1 MTYPMTLKDLLKK
14 IHGCKTCADL
24 PFSPKPILRIQSTAR
39 LLIISQAPSTKVH
52 QTGLPFNDASG
63 DRLRQWLS
71 LDRTTFY
78 DDSKIAFM
86 PMGFCYPGRDKKGG
100 DFPPRKVCAPLWHHQ
115 LLAFLPNIKLIL
127 LVGRYAQIYYLENN
141 IKKTIAETVHSWQ
154 EYGPKF
160 IPLPHPSW
168 RNTAW
173 LRRHPW
179 FEADIVPKIRLIIH
193 ALLK

>member
-1 MTYPMTLKDLLKK
+1 MTLKDLLNK
-14 IHGCKTCADL
+14 IHGCQTCTDL
-24 PFSPKPILRIQSTAR
+24 PFGPKPVLRIQPTAR
-39 LLIISQAPSTKVH
+39 LLIISQAPSTNVH

-71 LDRTTFY
+71 LDRATFY

-86 PMGFCYPGRDKKGG
+86 PMGFCYPGRDQQGG
-100 DFPPRKVCAPLWHHQ
+100 DFPPRKVCAPLWHHH
-115 LLAFLPNIKLIL
+115 LLSFLPNIKLIL
-127 LVGRYAQIYYLENN
+127 LVGRYAQIYYLGHS
-141 IKKTIAETVHSWQ
+141 IKKTITETVHSWQ

-173 LRRHPW
+173 LKRHPW
-179 FEADIVPKIRLIIH
+179 FEEDILPKIRTIIH

>member
-1 MTYPMTLKDLLKK
+1 MTLKNLLNT
-14 IHGCKTCADL
+14 IRDCKACQDL
-24 PFSPKPILRIQSTAR
+24 PYGPNPVVRLQPTAK
-39 LLIISQAPSTKVH
+39 LLIISQAPSTNVH

-63 DRLRQWLS
+63 DRLRGWLG
-71 LDRTTFY
+71 LDRETFY

-100 DFPPRKVCAPLWHHQ
+100 DLPPRKACAPLWHSQ
-115 LLAFLPNIKLIL
+115 LLNFLPNIKLIL
-127 LVGRYAQIYYLENN
+127 LIGRYAQIYYLGRN
-141 IKKTIAETVHSWQ
+141 IKKTTTETVYAWQ
-154 EYGPKF
+154 EYGPGF

-179 FEADIVPKIRLIIH
+179 FEEKMLPQVREKVHTII
-193 ALLK
+193 KG